1 MELVSERIEA
11 EDLTAAIELIYEQG
25 MTDGLP
31 VVPATPERV
40 EAFLDHAGLPPE
52 EVIGE
57 VRERARMV
65 TAEKLAV
72 NAVMAGC
79 RPEYMPVL
87 VAAVRAVCAPPFK
100 FNHLASMGSPWPLFV
115 VSGPIVDEIA
125 MHHGMYLFGSGNRA
139 NSTIGRAM
147 SLVLWNCCEL
157 RPDAIQ
163 RGQLGSPQRFS
174 ACIAENPATRWQ
186 GLNEWEGFAA
196 GESTVTAFSGYYFCM
211 ARSESTVPEAMLAPL
226 VNAISRHEFSRGTFI
241 VVVPPNFEELLVD
254 QGWSKERI
262 RDYLFDNCRR
272 SVKDLKE
279 DGRWGRLSS
288 TFDGDLK
295 DLIPVEPGDEDE
307 YVYLFKPDNPRE
319 HLVFHDGAINRR
331 AEVLIVAAGGD
342 AGLAY
347 GILQPYSQSTD
358 PVTMKIEKPA

>member
-1 MELVSERIEA
+1 MALISDRIEA
-11 EDLTAAIELIYEQG
+11 ADALAAIEYLYEQG

-31 VVPATPERV
+31 VIPATPDRV
-40 EAFLDHAGLPPE
+40 EAFLDYARLDPG

-57 VRERARMV
+57 VRERARIV
-65 TAEKLAV
+65 TAEKLAM

-79 RPEYMPVL
+79 LPEYMPVL
-87 VAAVRAVCAPPFK
+87 VAAVKAVCAPPFK

-115 VSGPIVDEIA
+115 VSGPIVDEIR

-139 NSTIGRAM
+139 NATIGRAM

-163 RGQLGSPQRFS
+163 RGQLGSPQRYS

-186 GLNEWEGFAA
+186 GVNEWEGFAHD
-196 GESTVTAFSGYYFCM
+196 ESTVTAFSGYYFCM
-211 ARSESTVPEAMLAPL
+211 ARSEATVPEAMLAPL
-226 VNAISRHEFSRGTFI
+226 VNAISRHEFSRGCFI
-241 VVVPPNFEELLVD
+241 VVVPPNFEELLIG

-262 RDYLFDNCRR
+262 RDYLFDHCRR
-272 SVKDLKE
+272 SVQDLKE

-295 DLIPVEPGDEDE
+295 DLIPVEPGDENE
-307 YVYLFKPDNPRE
+307 YVYLFKAVNPRE
-319 HLVFHDGAINRR
+319 DLVFHEGAINRR
-331 AEVLIVAAGGD
+331 ADVLVVAAGGD

-358 PVTMKIEKPA
+358 PVTVKIERPA